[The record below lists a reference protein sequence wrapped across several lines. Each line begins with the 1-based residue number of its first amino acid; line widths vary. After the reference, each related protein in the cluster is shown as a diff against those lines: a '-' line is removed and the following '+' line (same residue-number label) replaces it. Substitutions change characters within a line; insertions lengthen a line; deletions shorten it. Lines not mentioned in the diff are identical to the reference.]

1 MQVWDSLKWFTFV
14 MSEEKGFLYK
24 VDKIYKRADGFFNLL
39 QSHFKFGRISLFQY
53 MCLLVFL
60 GVLES

>member
-1 MQVWDSLKWFTFV
+1 